1 MENQAPDIIPE
12 LAELRK
18 PQKAFSVPPPPE
30 LTGLSTQIGG
40 GVPGVPTDYAAER
53 AKYKKPEEAS
63 AQQAK
68 LLQRQQ
74 QLETDIGTASQAK
87 EQYLSEA
94 KADIARQQRESAQT
108 VEANLEATRAAFPYK
123 EFHPTKD
130 NIETLSTLF
139 GLIGVVGMAMGG
151 SGKMSAMNSLN
162 AMSGMMKGWQQGRAD
177 VWKREKEEFDKNM
190 QRTKAILEDAYRDAD
205 RAMKTLAY
213 NVQEAEALAAQSAAK
228 LGGQVGKQIL
238 EKQGVEK
245 FYTFLEGVKKD
256 LTHAEDKAQ
265 EKARYEAELARKKSE
280 DIERR
285 AHQKRMEDFREREIA
300 AKERKSIAAAG
311 GPSALVKEYTGIDMN
326 DKQALPITQVSK
338 AMGEAF
344 SLADLASQSPKLVG
358 RSGQMKSFVE
368 RYVDSLTGAGK
379 AIPDKDSGLSQ
390 DALVFAKRYA
400 SYLVSYERSLAG
412 GARGFTVSFQNRFNK
427 LMEQNQFTPEGFVAL
442 MRDHAR
448 ELATSATSTA
458 PGITFDQLAQMGID
472 IQNRSG
478 DPYAEDGYSLIKKER
493 GAGGRKEEPSGL
505 AVGTVKQG
513 YRYKG
518 GDPSQES
525 NWEKVKE

>member
-1 MENQAPDIIPE
+1 
-12 LAELRK
+12 
-18 PQKAFSVPPPPE
+18 
-30 LTGLSTQIGG
+30 
-40 GVPGVPTDYAAER
+40 
-53 AKYKKPEEAS
+53 
-63 AQQAK
+63 
-68 LLQRQQ
+68 
-74 QLETDIGTASQAK
+74 
-87 EQYLSEA
+87 
-94 KADIARQQRESAQT
+94 
-108 VEANLEATRAAFPYK
+108 
-123 EFHPTKD
+123 
-130 NIETLSTLF
+130 
-139 GLIGVVGMAMGG
+139 
-151 SGKMSAMNSLN
+151 
-162 AMSGMMKGWQQGRAD
+162 
-177 VWKREKEEFDKNM
+177 
-190 QRTKAILEDAYRDAD
+190 
-205 RAMKTLAY
+205 
-213 NVQEAEALAAQSAAK
+213 
-228 LGGQVGKQIL
+228 
-238 EKQGVEK
+238 
-245 FYTFLEGVKKD
+245 
-256 LTHAEDKAQ
+256 
-265 EKARYEAELARKKSE
+265 
-280 DIERR
+280 
-285 AHQKRMEDFREREIA
+285 
-300 AKERKSIAAAG
+300 
-311 GPSALVKEYTGIDMN
+311 
-326 DKQALPITQVSK
+326 
-338 AMGEAF
+338 MGEAF

-448 ELATSATSTA
+448 ELATNATSTA

-472 IQNRSG
+472 IQTRSG